1 MEIIDKHDGLLAVFV
16 RGDLNASSK
25 NKTRA
30 DLLSAVITRLKLS
43 KVKILFPT
51 YHHFTGHGL
60 HDSDLDVLLYGGG
73 GDVSEVLLDTVCK
86 VWYPLILSHHD
97 ILISQCSLPPYQSPV
112 YDKSKNI
119 TAPRIQNTRFSTKW
133 IDKGVAEYVDVLTP
147 LLPQIRETWG
157 MLKKRFKPKVKKIST
172 PSAGLSLQLLHE
184 LRILESSPSSCNAQL
199 EDMRRRLAT
208 TRNQFKKE
216 VRDILSQSRDES
228 DIHLHDMLSNPQAVF
243 RSFRAAKKD
252 NAPPVKRMKVGDKV
266 YEGHHVADGMFD
278 SLHSLKA
285 PDMEQYSN
293 LPPYSEAVETYK
305 HIIQLASKG
314 KRMPLLSLSKGEDLL
329 KKLKPSVTD
338 FYSITSLHFLH
349 LGKEGIFHFVF
360 LVNSI
365 IDHVNASSIEELNTI
380 WANILHKGHDKDP
393 ELDRSWRTISCCPL
407 LAKAIDTYMVELY
420 DGGWSA
426 CQAPTQFQG
435 SNSSHE
441 LAALSISEAVVQG
454 LHIKKEHAV

>member
-1 MEIIDKHDGLLAVFV
+1 MDLPLTHPKAKGGTMVLWHTSLSPYLKILPTCSPSFVSVLLSPPGMLPSLHTGVYLPTAGKDGPWLAALVELEDHIREIIEKHDGPLAVFV

-30 DLLSAVITRLKLS
+30 AFLSAVIVRLKLS
-43 KVKILFPT
+43 KVKIPFPT

-73 GDVSEVLLDTVCK
+73 DVSEVLIDTVCK
-86 VWYPLILSHHD
+86 LRYHLILSHHD

-119 TAPRIQNTRFSTKW
+119 TAPRIQNTRFATKW
-133 IDKGVAEYVDVLTP
+133 SDEGVAEYVDVLTP

-157 MLKKRFKPKVKKIST
+157 NIPSTACMSLLLSTTYSALTLAAMHTNKVTMLKKRFKPKVKKIST
-172 PSAGLSLQLLHE
+172 PSAGLSLKLLQE
-184 LRILESSPSSCNAQL
+184 LRILESSPSSCNAQV

-228 DIHLHDMLSNPQAVF
+228 DIQLHDMLSNPQAVF

-293 LPPYSEAVETYK
+293 LPPYSEAVET
-305 HIIQLASKG
+305 
-314 KRMPLLSLSKGEDLL
+314 
-329 KKLKPSVTD
+329 
-338 FYSITSLHFLH
+338 
-349 LGKEGIFHFVF
+349 
-360 LVNSI
+360 
-365 IDHVNASSIEELNTI
+365 
-380 WANILHKGHDKDP
+380 
-393 ELDRSWRTISCCPL
+393 
-407 LAKAIDTYMVELY
+407 
-420 DGGWSA
+420 
-426 CQAPTQFQG
+426 
-435 SNSSHE
+435 
-441 LAALSISEAVVQG
+441 
-454 LHIKKEHAV
+454 